1 MTIARDFSGLKN
13 PFDLVVIG
21 GGVTGTAVAREAS
34 VRGLKTLLLEKN
46 DFGHATSG
54 ATSKLLHGGLRYLES
69 YEFGLVRESLSERHI
84 LGLAAGHLSRPMPFV
99 VPMYGW
105 SNPGRFVLQAGLT
118 IYDMLAYDR
127 NLGTPEDKQVPGA
140 KWISREEILR
150 IEPKIESRDL
160 RGGFVYYDYQNLFPE
175 RLNLAFLKTA
185 VKHGAVALNHCRVT
199 GFESSASSGVKR
211 LQSVTFKDELGGQ
224 EWTAH
229 GTVFVNAS
237 GPWMDLL
244 LGLVQSAPA
253 HKVQR
258 SKGVHLLTDRIIGDH
273 TVFLRNKKGQHC
285 LVIPWEGMTL
295 IGPTD
300 TPYEG
305 HPDDLRP
312 TEEDIQPLI
321 ALVNELLPGAP
332 LTRDK
337 IRHVPIGIRPLVFSD
352 KSSYKAS
359 RKYEIYD
366 HAAEKEPIEGLISVV
381 GGKWTTSR
389 RLGESVMD
397 RVLPRLR
404 KLDPA
409 SAGRIKDVRT
419 DKEPLAGFPSFGA
432 SASELWEQVALTHH
446 RIPDTI
452 LNHLFTLYGTEFQE
466 ILEIGRKDPD
476 MMKRLS
482 DAPGRLDILAQIQYA
497 VEKESA
503 QTLTD
508 ILSRRLA
515 IGAFGYPGDNVT
527 ERAAA
532 LAARLHKW
540 SSKRKAEEIAAYKS
554 TYPIDLLSGN
564 SKQ

>member
-1 MTIARDFSGLKN
+1 MSIKRDFSVLGN
-13 PFDLVVIG
+13 HFDVIIVG
-21 GGVTGTAVAREAS
+21 GGVTGAAVAREAA
-34 VRGLKTLLLEKN
+34 VRGLRTLLLEKN
-46 DFGHATSG
+46 DFGHATSA

-105 SNPGRFVLQAGLT
+105 SNPGRFTLQAGLT
-118 IYDMLAYDR
+118 VYDLLAYDR
-127 NLGTPEDKQVPGA
+127 NLGTPEDKQIPTS
-140 KWISREEILR
+140 KWLSRDEVLR
-150 IEPKIESRDL
+150 IEPRIESRDL

-185 VKHGAVALNHCRVT
+185 VKNGAQVFNHCRVT
-199 GFESSASSGVKR
+199 GFETEAALRGKR
-211 LQSVTFKDELGGQ
+211 IQKVVFKDELSGHS
-224 EWTAH
+224 WCAS

-244 LGLVQSAPA
+244 LGLVQSEPT
-253 HKVQR
+253 HKVKR
-258 SKGVHLLTDRIIGDH
+258 SKGIHLLTDRIIGDH

-300 TPYEG
+300 SPYDG

-312 TEEDIQPLI
+312 TEEDIAPLVS
-321 ALVNELLPGAP
+321 LVNELLPGAP

-352 KSSYKAS
+352 KSTYRAS

-366 HAAEKEPIEGLISVV
+366 HSLEGDQQIEGLISVV

-389 RLGESVMD
+389 RLGETVMD
-397 RVLPRLR
+397 RVLPKLQ
-404 KLDPA
+404 KLDPTA
-409 SAGRIKDVRT
+409 VPRLVQART
-419 DKEPLAGFPSFGA
+419 DKEPLAGFPSFGG

-446 RIPDTI
+446 RIPDTV
-452 LNHLFTLYGTEFQE
+452 LNHLFTLYGTEFQS
-466 ILEIGRKDPD
+466 ILEIGRRDPD
-476 MMKRLS
+476 LMRRVS
-482 DAPGRLDILAQIQYA
+482 DEPGRFDILAQIQFA
-497 VEKESA
+497 VENESA

-515 IGAFGYPGDNVT
+515 LGAFGYPGDAAT
-527 ERAAA
+527 ERAAS

-540 SSKRKAEEIAAYKS
+540 SSKRKADEIAAFKK
-554 TYPIDLLSGN
+554 TFPLELLSGN
-564 SKQ
+564 

>member
-1 MTIARDFSGLKN
+1 MTIKRDFSGLKDH
-13 PFDLVVIG
+13 FDLVIVG
-21 GGVTGTAVAREAS
+21 GGVTGASVAREAA

-84 LGLAAGHLSRPMPFV
+84 MGLAAGHLSRPMPFL

-105 SNPGRFVLQAGLT
+105 SSPGRLTLQAGLT
-118 IYDMLAYDR
+118 IYDLLAYDR
-127 NLGTPEDKQVPGA
+127 NLGTPEDKQVPGS
-140 KWISREEILR
+140 KWISREEMLR
-150 IEPKIESRDL
+150 IEPRIESRDL
-160 RGGFVYYDYQNLFPE
+160 KGGFVYYDYQNLFPE

-185 VKHGAVALNHCRVT
+185 VKNGAVALNHCRVT
-199 GFESSASSGVKR
+199 GFETEESAGSRRVKTVR
-211 LQSVTFKDELGGQ
+211 FKDELGGQ
-224 EWTAH
+224 EWTAS
-229 GTVFVNAS
+229 GSVFVNAS

-244 LGLVQSAPA
+244 LGLVQKEPA

-258 SKGVHLLTDRIIGDH
+258 SKGIHLITDRIIGDH
-273 TVFLRNKKGQHC
+273 TVFLRNNKGQHC

-300 TPYEG
+300 TPYSG

-312 TEEDIQPLI
+312 TEEDIRPLI
-321 ALVNELLPGAP
+321 SLVNELLPGAP

-337 IRHVPIGIRPLVFSD
+337 IRHIPIGIRPLVFSD
-352 KSSYKAS
+352 KSTYKAS

-366 HAAEKEPIEGLISVV
+366 HASEKERIEGLLSVV

-397 RVLPRLR
+397 RVLPKLLR
-404 KLDPA
+404 LDPSSGA
-409 SAGRIKDVRT
+409 RVRSVRT
-419 DKEPLAGFPSFGA
+419 DREPLAGFPSFGS

-452 LNHLFTLYGTEFQE
+452 LNHIFTLYGTEFQD
-466 ILEIGRKDPD
+466 ILEIGRKDPE

-482 DAPGRLDILAQIQYA
+482 DAPGRFDIMAQIQFA
-497 VEKESA
+497 VENESA

-515 IGAFGYPGDNVT
+515 IGSFGYPGDAVT

-540 SSKRKAEEIAAYKS
+540 SSKRKAEEIAAFKK
-554 TYPIDLLSGN
+554 TFPLELLSG
-564 SKQ
+564 K

>member
-1 MTIARDFSGLKN
+1 MTIRRDFSGIKEH
-13 PFDLVVIG
+13 FDLVIVG
-21 GGVTGTAVAREAS
+21 GGVTGSAVAREAA

-46 DFGHATSG
+46 DFGHATSA

-69 YEFGLVRESLSERHI
+69 YEFGLVRESLAERHI
-84 LGLAAGHLSRPMPFV
+84 MGLAAGHLSRPMPFV
-99 VPMYGW
+99 VPMYAW
-105 SNPGRFVLQAGLT
+105 SNPGRFTLQAGLT
-118 IYDMLAYDR
+118 IYDLLAYDR
-127 NLGTPEDKQVPGA
+127 NLGTPEDKQMPGA
-140 KWISREEILR
+140 KWISREEVLR
-150 IEPKIESRDL
+150 IEPRIESREL
-160 RGGFVYYDYQNLFPE
+160 KGGFLYYDYQNLFPE

-185 VKHGAVALNHCRVT
+185 VKHGATLLNHCRVT
-199 GFESSASSGVKR
+199 GFEMETAGGAKRVK
-211 LQSVTFKDELGGQ
+211 SVCFKDELAGQ
-224 EWTAH
+224 EWTAS

-244 LGLVQSAPA
+244 LGLVQTNPA

-258 SKGVHLLTDRIIGDH
+258 SKGIHLLTDRIVGDH
-273 TVFLRNKKGQHC
+273 TVFLRNRKGQHC

-300 TPYEG
+300 TPYSG

-312 TEEDIQPLI
+312 LEEDIQPLI
-321 ALVNELLPGAP
+321 SLVNELLPGAP

-352 KSSYKAS
+352 RSTYKAS

-366 HAAEKEPIEGLISVV
+366 HSAEADRVEGLLSVV

-397 RVLPRLR
+397 RVLPKLH
-404 KLDPA
+404 KLD
-409 SAGRIKDVRT
+409 SGSERRVKSVRT
-419 DKEPLAGFPSFGA
+419 DRDALAGFPSFGA

-482 DAPGRLDILAQIQYA
+482 DAPGRFDIMAQIQFA
-497 VEKESA
+497 VEHESA

-515 IGAFGYPGDNVT
+515 IGSFGYPGDAVT

-532 LAARLHKW
+532 LAARLHRW
-540 SSKRKAEEIAAYKS
+540 SSKRKAEEIASFKK
-554 TYPIDLLSGN
+554 TFPLELLSG
-564 SKQ
+564 K